1 MLRCCWRP
9 LVQLGRPYIP
19 HRPYTRSNP
28 PNAKNPLS
36 TGALAKLHAFLAPT
50 NLAAQHPITYTP
62 KTLHKLYLAVKVLPP
77 RKKGHPL
84 NCYELNELL
93 VLFGSLSLPPP
104 RPKKSVYIHSF
115 TSRIRPSDRFRPY
128 WHLVLELAEQIHV
141 RPKRKPRTG
150 VHHFWVMRAHL
161 AQMGARPSAHDNEAT
176 ASYLRIRAS
185 PDPEV
190 HIPYLNAMLARRRST
205 HLPQI
210 VNFLC
215 KALESYANPDPRLAA
230 LLWQIVLGAD
240 VVTAP
245 IQERVLAM
253 VWTRLQRRP
262 YISTSPKRL
271 LPQHPLS
278 TRRGLTPADLCAAL
292 ATAAFPHFQLPLPE
306 VVSKWAAAE
315 AKAIFNPQN
324 AIQARWADLVILAL
338 YASPRALSSAGAGSG
353 AGGGGGENERNSHI
367 VWRTV
372 FALAVMERTIPHDA
386 PEPLRTAV
394 RRLWRTWRNA
404 PKPNGLPLVRRVI
417 VGTFFRLAARTR
429 DGPLTDGCAR
439 YCAAQGLWGTQLGE
453 MRPEDV
459 VQTTEMLVDYVYAVL
474 HTKRTGWTEIFAA
487 LPPEPEWRTKV
498 ADALFRNFLPRD
510 VTAAQELYA
519 FCDQR
524 RIAVSGE
531 SVHKL
536 AIALADRYFPNE
548 ALRFLADTET
558 QFSPDQVEELL
569 DRVVCTL
576 RRERHAFK
584 DVQLADVLGPV
595 MAHLYLDTAR
605 TPKAGTKFSLRYA
618 LSVLAAS
625 GRPTE
630 AAELLRVIHARQPD
644 FFSIHYFLRMMR
656 VLVKHRR
663 TAALSLLQLV
673 QGFPLRARQNFRR
686 KLALRLARS
695 GAHTLA
701 ATAYRFG
708 SGPKNQ
714 PRTTREALASAVR
727 FRVNRRGA
735 APSRVRVPRIGPLMT
750 GRPRDAPT
758 VRYGVALLARTGR
771 MRAAKRAV
779 DKAREAGLDGKVL
792 TWLGNTVLNGA
803 LHRTKSRHAR
813 LVRHVLLN
821 REQLETRLGFV
832 QDRVTVNIL
841 VKALLRWRTFMSAA
855 QIRRLFDY
863 MVRSGYPAPGRWL
876 RAGGGVPFGTP
887 VGAGVG
893 TNANAAGALNML
905 KLSPFISFERH
916 VRPLY
921 RMFIKAL
928 QLQGDVVGA
937 RTVTGILHDVED
949 EVLAR
954 RHARRR
960 ARLAGILHKK
970 AKNP

>member
-19 HRPYTRSNP
+19 HRPYRRDNP
-28 PNAKNPLS
+28 PNGKNPLS

-50 NLAAQHPITYTP
+50 NLTAHHPITYTP
-62 KTLHKLYLAVKVLPP
+62 KTLHKLYLAVKALPA

-104 RPKKSVYIHSF
+104 RPKQSVYIHSF
-115 TSRIRPSDRFRPY
+115 VSRIRPSDRFRTY
-128 WHLVLELAEQIHV
+128 WHLVLELAEQIRV

-150 VHHFWVMRAHL
+150 THHFWVMRAHL
-161 AQMGARPSAHDNEAT
+161 AQLCARPSAHDDEAT

-190 HIPYLNAMLARRRST
+190 HIPYLTAMLARRRST
-205 HLPQI
+205 HLSQI

-215 KALESYANPDPRLAA
+215 KSLESPATPDPRLAT

-240 VVTAP
+240 AATTP

-253 VWTRLQRRP
+253 VWSRLQPRP
-262 YISTSPKRL
+262 RASASPKRL

-278 TRRGLTPADLCAAL
+278 KHRGVTAADLCAAL
-292 ATAAFPHFQLPLPE
+292 ASAAFPHFQKPLPE
-306 VVSKWAAAE
+306 VVSSWAVAE
-315 AKAIFNPQN
+315 AKAVFHPRNT
-324 AIQARWADLVILAL
+324 IQARWANLVILAL
-338 YASPRALSSAGAGSG
+338 YARPRAFSSVSGDGGSKT
-353 AGGGGGENERNSHI
+353 EETSPHI
-367 VWRTV
+367 AWRTV
-372 FALAVMERTIPHDA
+372 FALAVLERTIPHDA
-386 PEPLRTAV
+386 PEVLRTVV

-404 PKPNGLPLVRRVI
+404 PTKSTAPPLVRRVI
-417 VGTFFRLAARTR
+417 VGAFLRLAARTR
-429 DGPLTDGCAR
+429 DGPLADGCAR
-439 YCAAQGLWGTQLGE
+439 YCAAHGMWGTQLGE
-453 MRPEDV
+453 STKEDV
-459 VQTTEMLVDYVYAVL
+459 LQTTDMLVDYVYAAL
-474 HTKRTGWTEIFAA
+474 HTKSTGWEEIFAA
-487 LPPEPEWRTKV
+487 LPPEAEWRARV
-498 ADALFRNFLPRD
+498 ADALLCDFAPRD
-510 VTAAQELYA
+510 IAAAQELYA
-519 FCDQR
+519 FCEQGG
-524 RIAVSGE
+524 IGIPVK
-531 SVHKL
+531 SVHGL
-536 AIALADRYFPNE
+536 AVALAGRYFPHE
-548 ALRFLADTET
+548 ALRFLANTET
-558 QFSPDQVEELL
+558 RFSPDQVEELL
-569 DRVVCTL
+569 DCVMRTL
-576 RRERHAFK
+576 RGERHSFK
-584 DVQLADVLGPV
+584 DVQLAEILGPV
-595 MAHLYLDTAR
+595 MTRLYLNTER

-625 GRPTE
+625 GRPVE
-630 AAELLRVIHARQPD
+630 AAELMRAIHARQPD

-656 VLVKHRR
+656 TLVKHRR
-663 TAALSLLQLV
+663 TAAVSLLRLV
-673 QGFPLRARQNFRR
+673 QSFPAPARQNFRR

-701 ATAYRFG
+701 GNAYRFG
-708 SGPKNQ
+708 SGGTKKTE
-714 PRTTREALASAVR
+714 PRTTREALALAVR
-727 FRVNRRGA
+727 FRVNRRYGV
-735 APSRVRVPRIGPLMT
+735 PSRSSALRIEPLM
-750 GRPRDAPT
+750 GKRPRDPPT

-771 MRAAKRAV
+771 LRAAKRAM
-779 DKAREAGLDGKVL
+779 DKAHEAGFDGKVL

-821 REQLETRLGFV
+821 REQLETRVGFV

-841 VKALLRWRTFMSAA
+841 VKALLRWRTFMSGA

-863 MVRSGYPAPGRWL
+863 MVRSGYPVPGRWL

-887 VGAGVG
+887 VGGDG
-893 TNANAAGALNML
+893 TNAAGALNML

-921 RMFIKAL
+921 KMFIKAM

-937 RTVTGILHDVED
+937 RTVTGILHEVED
-949 EVLAR
+949 DVLVR

-960 ARLAGILHKK
+960 ARLAGIVRKK
-970 AKNP
+970 AKK